1 MKILVVSSFLPYPL
15 FSGGHVR
22 LYNLL
27 KQLSKHH
34 EITLVCE
41 KRKHQTAEDI
51 AAVKKVCKEIYVV
64 DRKKQWSAE
73 VIFQTAIS
81 PLPFLL
87 KGHELPE
94 MKTILEKLLAEKQF
108 DIVHVETFYVYQ
120 NLPETTIP
128 TVLVEHNIEYKV
140 YERFVQAAPIFLR
153 PFLQID
159 VEKIKYWEKQYWQ
172 KATKTVA
179 VSKVEA
185 EEIGRDTL
193 VVANGV
199 NLNDFPYKMPPR
211 SSLAQGKKE
220 VTILFMGDFKW
231 IQNRNTVQWIIKE
244 IWPLIV
250 SRLKDNDVQLKLW
263 IVGKNI
269 PDNIKKFA
277 SSSVVFDEHAPDKT
291 SEIYKKADVL
301 LSPIRVGGGTSY
313 KILEAMASGVPV
325 VTTQLGI
332 EGLEATRNKHALV
345 GETSEQLAKHVVSVV
360 TDRKQYADIAKQ
372 AREFIEKN
380 YSWEKIAQDL
390 EHVYE
395 SSKK

>member
-27 KQLSKHH
+27 KQLSGRH

-41 KRKHQTAEDI
+41 KRKHQTSADV
-51 AAVKKVCKEIYVV
+51 AAVRKVCKEIYTV
-64 DRKKQWSAE
+64 DRKKQWSAD
-73 VIFQTAIS
+73 VILQTAIS
-81 PLPFLL
+81 PYPFLL
-87 KGHELPE
+87 KGHELSD
-94 MKTILEKLLAEKQF
+94 MKQILEKLLTEKQF
-108 DIVHVETFYVYQ
+108 DVIHVETFYVFQ
-120 NLPETTIP
+120 NLPPTTIP

-185 EEIGRDTL
+185 EEIGRDTA

-199 NLNDFPYKMPPR
+199 SLSDFPYKVSPR
-211 SSLAQGKKE
+211 SSLAQSKRE

-231 IQNRNTVQWIIKE
+231 IQNRNTAQWIVKE
-244 IWPLIV
+244 IWPSIV
-250 SRLKDNDVQLKLW
+250 SRLQDNYVQLKLW

-277 SSSVVFDEHAPDKT
+277 STTVVFDEHAPDKT
-291 SEIYKKADVL
+291 SEIYKRADIL

-313 KILEAMASGVPV
+313 KILEAMASGIPV
-325 VTTQLGI
+325 ITTQLGI
-332 EGLEATRNKHALV
+332 EGLEAVKNKHALV
-345 GETSEQLAKHVVSVV
+345 GETSEQLAKHVITVI
-360 TDRKQYADIAKQ
+360 THRKLYADIAKQ
-372 AREFIEKN
+372 ARAFIEKN

-390 EHVYE
+390 ERVYE
-395 SSKK
+395 NIKK